1 MDLRLHPCS
10 VAPAEG
16 HEKCRPNRLTPAGSS
31 CNNALEGLRGDESIP
46 TLCRKEGLAPNLCY
60 RWSKEFLEAGKRRL
74 VGNTTRE
81 ATSSEVVDL
90 RQENGRLK
98 QLVAETVLENRLLK
112 KSVTA
117 SAWEEDERCD

>member
-1 MDLRLHPCS
+1 M
-10 VAPAEG
+10 
-16 HEKCRPNRLTPAGSS
+16 
-31 CNNALEGLRGDESIP
+31 LEGLRGEASIAK
-46 TLCRKEGLAPNLCY
+46 LCRKEGLAPNLYY

-74 VGNTTRE
+74 VGDTTRE

-117 SAWEEDERCD
+117 SASEEDERCD